1 MKGFRLFV
9 LLFSFLVGCCF
20 AESQPVIWYSSY
32 QEALDEAQRSHRD
45 LFISFSGTYFTPK
58 SIVVKKE
65 IYANE
70 EFLEQ
75 VQKHYVLLAVEKP
88 SSINLFE
95 KPEAATMFRRFGVNI
110 VPSVVLCQSD
120 GAGYKR
126 FRADEMRT
134 VREMLDQID
143 PAKVV
148 KRVINKPL
156 KQKSDQEK
164 KDRGSNS
171 SIREKTMPLL

>member
-1 MKGFRLFV
+1 
-9 LLFSFLVGCCF
+9 
-20 AESQPVIWYSSY
+20 
-32 QEALDEAQRSHRD
+32 
-45 LFISFSGTYFTPK
+45 
-58 SIVVKKE
+58 
-65 IYANE
+65 
-70 EFLEQ
+70 
-75 VQKHYVLLAVEKP
+75 
-88 SSINLFE
+88 
-95 KPEAATMFRRFGVNI
+95 
-110 VPSVVLCQSD
+110 
-120 GAGYKR
+120 
-126 FRADEMRT
+126 MRT